1 MCEQYKGPLSHGP
14 LRWLHRSDYLS
25 SGKHWHLHPGCTEHV
40 PLDSTSNPRAQGRK
54 TLNASQMWPS
64 GGSRRKIRAGGLAR
78 LVCCPCIHPTLEA
91 STNYRALG
99 ETEGDM
105 LRLLGWRPWVLGL
118 VTLPQ
123 RWGWGGLG
131 WGWAG
136 AGWAGAGL
144 GWGGLV
150 HSIPL
155 DGHYRQGWSKAEQSP
170 DSSTTETQPGPAK
183 AIYRA
188 QAALHGQ
195 TTQEGESR

>member
-1 MCEQYKGPLSHGP
+1 MNNSKGPLSHRP
-14 LRWLHRSDYLS
+14 PRLLHHSVWKTLTSPSWLHWTCCSWL
-25 SGKHWHLHPGCTEHV
+25 HLKPK
-40 PLDSTSNPRAQGRK
+40 STGEKNPQCFAK
-54 TLNASQMWPS
+54 TWPS
-64 GGSRRKIRAGGLAR
+64 GCSRWKIRAGGFAR
-78 LVCCPCIHPTLEA
+78 LLRVCRPCLHATLEA